1 MTINIK
7 GRSQFFYLQFQQNVS
22 MLLLVNFSD
31 KIICQRSN
39 PTDPVIIK
47 TAFVVSPTAGML
59 VSPAF
64 VVFSWPVLPQWQHKR
79 SLLQLHPEV
88 ELPLHKHDLYCP
100 SFGTSLDPVAKGHK
114 NVSQV
119 THKTRMQ
126 NLIHKWLER
135 ELQLRLQ
142 FFLCPTHPYF

>member
-1 MTINIK
+1 
-7 GRSQFFYLQFQQNVS
+7 

-47 TAFVVSPTAGML
+47 KAFVVSPTAGML

-79 SLLQLHPEV
+79 SVNNILKEKLKSVFSFLL
-88 ELPLHKHDLYCP
+88 
-100 SFGTSLDPVAKGHK
+100 
-114 NVSQV
+114 
-119 THKTRMQ
+119 
-126 NLIHKWLER
+126 
-135 ELQLRLQ
+135 
-142 FFLCPTHPYF
+142 